1 MAYQPRMVVVAGP
14 SGSGKS
20 AHFPVGGMGIAHFN
34 VDDRCAELNAG
45 SYQRIPA
52 EVRRRAQGECE
63 GLVER
68 CTSEGQSF
76 AVETTLRTDVAIQQA
91 IRAKAAGFRLEMI
104 FVATEN
110 VAENVARVAVR
121 GLEGGHSAPEST
133 IREIYELSLGNLADA
148 IDVFDEVVL
157 YDTSAFDEPPRFVA
171 RFVNGKV
178 TSRSPSLPAWCA
190 SAFGSR

>member
-1 MAYQPRMVVVAGP
+1 M
-14 SGSGKS
+14 
-20 AHFPVGGMGIAHFN
+20 
-34 VDDRCAELNAG
+34 
-45 SYQRIPA
+45 
-52 EVRRRAQGECE
+52 
-63 GLVER
+63 ER